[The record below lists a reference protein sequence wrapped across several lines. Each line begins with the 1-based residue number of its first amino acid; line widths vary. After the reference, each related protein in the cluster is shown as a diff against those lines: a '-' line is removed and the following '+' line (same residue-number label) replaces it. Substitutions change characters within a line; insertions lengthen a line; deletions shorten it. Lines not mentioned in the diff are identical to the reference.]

1 MFLPVNVNY
10 EQNGN
15 SSWPAPNRAD
25 CVPALL
31 SCYLINT
38 IRANETKLILKNESG
53 QFECDP
59 AMVPLVSAILGLVP
73 FILHVVYTHCITL
86 RITADSECARSDRA
100 IGFSDSIPRL
110 ADKPSK

>member
-1 MFLPVNVNY
+1 MNH
-10 EQNGN
+10 EQH
-15 SSWPAPNRAD
+15 ANRARFIPNCTD

-86 RITADSECARSDRA
+86 RITADSECARSDGA